1 MGMPARETAVHDLTI
16 KASEQDGVH
25 RIALGG
31 ELDLASSWNLV
42 DAASQRC
49 RQGAKQLVLDIG
61 ELDFID
67 STGLRMILEQ
77 WNRFRADGLDLSIL
91 PGSGQV
97 QRVFAMTG
105 LAELLPFADGASPR

>member
-1 MGMPARETAVHDLTI
+1 MALVHLTGEFGL
-16 KASEQDGVH
+16 ASEKEFKDKMRVVANDG
-25 RIALGG
+25 LG
-31 ELDLASSWNLV
+31 
-42 DAASQRC
+42 
-49 RQGAKQLVLDIG
+49 KLVLDLR
-61 ELDFID
+61 ELTFID